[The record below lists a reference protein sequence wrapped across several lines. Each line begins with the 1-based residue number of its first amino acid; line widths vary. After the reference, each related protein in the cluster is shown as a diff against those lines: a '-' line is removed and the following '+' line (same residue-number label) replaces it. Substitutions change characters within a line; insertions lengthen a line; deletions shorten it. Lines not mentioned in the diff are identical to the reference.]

1 MLNKQEKDIPSR
13 LIIAGTDTNVG
24 KTIVSSLLVA
34 KLNAHYWKPVQCG
47 ELDTGGDSAT
57 IKKLTGI
64 KENRI
69 IPEAYKLKLAASPNQ
84 AAEAEGIT
92 IENDKLKLPN
102 HDGAL
107 VIELAGGLMVPLRD
121 NWLQIDQIKEWDL
134 PVVLVARSGLGTLNH
149 TLLSLEAMEKR
160 SIRVHA
166 IILNGE
172 KHKAN
177 YKTLR
182 NTVSPKISIEEIIKK
197 YEFCKYG
204 QEQKKMDKPTQ
215 RPGLDCIIPPSAKI
229 EVAVM

>member
-1 MLNKQEKDIPSR
+1 MKTPSR
-13 LIIAGTDTNVG
+13 LIVAGTDTNVG

-34 KLNAHYWKPVQCG
+34 KLNAHYWKPIQCG

-69 IPEAYKLKLAASPNQ
+69 IPEAYRLKMAASPNQ

-92 IENDKLKLPN
+92 IENQKLKLPS

-107 VIELAGGLMVPLRD
+107 VVELAGGLMVPLRD
-121 NWLQIDQIKEWDL
+121 NWLQIDQIKIWNL

-160 SIRVHA
+160 NIQVTTL
-166 IILNGE
+166 ILNGE
-172 KHKAN
+172 KHEGN
-177 YKTLR
+177 YKTLLKI
-182 NTVSPKISIEEIIKK
+182 VGAKISIKELIKK
-197 YEFCKYG
+197 
-204 QEQKKMDKPTQ
+204 
-215 RPGLDCIIPPSAKI
+215 I
-229 EVAVM
+229 EIQSN

>member
-1 MLNKQEKDIPSR
+1 MLNKQEKEIPSR
-13 LIIAGTDTNVG
+13 LIVAGTDTNVG

-69 IPEAYKLKLAASPNQ
+69 IPEAYRLKMAASPNQ

-107 VIELAGGLMVPLRD
+107 VVELAGGLMVPLRD
-121 NWLQIDQIKEWDL
+121 NWLQIDQIKVWDL

-160 SIRVHA
+160 NIEVHT

-172 KHKAN
+172 KHEAN

-182 NTVSPKISIEEIIKK
+182 NTVNPKISIEKMIEK
-197 YEFCKYG
+197 YKFRNYG
-204 QEQKKMDKPTQ
+204 QEKKEWINNSEART
-215 RPGLDCIIPPSAKI
+215 
-229 EVAVM
+229 

>member
-1 MLNKQEKDIPSR
+1 MLNKQKKDIPSR
-13 LIIAGTDTNVG
+13 LIVAGTDTNVG
-24 KTIVSSLLVA
+24 KTVVSSLLVA

-57 IKKLTGI
+57 IKKLAGI
-64 KENRI
+64 KENRL
-69 IPEAYKLKLAASPNQ
+69 IPEAYRLKLAASPNQ

-107 VIELAGGLMVPLRD
+107 VIELAGGLMVPLRN
-121 NWLQIDQIKEWDL
+121 NWLQIDQIKVWNL

-160 SIRVHA
+160 NIRVHT

-172 KHKAN
+172 RHEAN
-177 YKTLR
+177 YRTLL
-182 NTVSPKISIEEIIKK
+182 NIVNPKVSIEEMI
-197 YEFCKYG
+197 ENLSF
-204 QEQKKMDKPTQ
+204 KMEN
-215 RPGLDCIIPPSAKI
+215 I
-229 EVAVM
+229 EKEID

>member
-1 MLNKQEKDIPSR
+1 MKTPSR
-13 LIIAGTDTNVG
+13 LIVAGTDTNVG

-64 KENRI
+64 EENRI
-69 IPEAYKLKLAASPNQ
+69 IPEAYRLKMAASPNQ

-92 IENDKLKLPN
+92 IEKQKLKLPS

-107 VIELAGGLMVPLRD
+107 VVELAGGLMVPLRD
-121 NWLQIDQIKEWDL
+121 NWLQIDQIKIWNL

-160 SIRVHA
+160 NIQVVTL
-166 IILNGE
+166 ILNGE
-172 KHKAN
+172 KHEGN
-177 YKTLR
+177 YKTLLKI
-182 NTVSPKISIEEIIKK
+182 VGAKISIKK
-197 YEFCKYG
+197 LYI
-204 QEQKKMDKPTQ
+204 QS
-215 RPGLDCIIPPSAKI
+215 I
-229 EVAVM
+229 

>member
-1 MLNKQEKDIPSR
+1 MLNKQEKEIPSR
-13 LIIAGTDTNVG
+13 LIVAGTDTNVG

-69 IPEAYKLKLAASPNQ
+69 IPEAYRLKMAASPNQ

-102 HDGAL
+102 HNGAL
-107 VIELAGGLMVPLRD
+107 VVELAGGLMVPLRD
-121 NWLQIDQIKEWDL
+121 NWLQIDQIKVWNL

-160 SIRVHA
+160 NIEVHTV
-166 IILNGE
+166 ILNGE
-172 KHKAN
+172 RHEKN
-177 YKTLR
+177 YGTLR
-182 NTVSPKISIEEIIKK
+182 EIVNKKIDIEE
-197 YEFCKYG
+197 
-204 QEQKKMDKPTQ
+204 
-215 RPGLDCIIPPSAKI
+215 LDIQPI
-229 EVAVM
+229 

>member
-1 MLNKQEKDIPSR
+1 MRTPSR
-13 LIIAGTDTNVG
+13 LIVAGTDTNVG

-69 IPEAYKLKLAASPNQ
+69 IPEAYRLKMAASPNQ

-92 IENDKLKLPN
+92 IENQKLKLPS
-102 HDGAL
+102 HDGEL
-107 VIELAGGLMVPLRD
+107 VVELAGGLMVPLRD
-121 NWLQIDQIKEWDL
+121 NWLQIDQIKIWNL

-160 SIRVHA
+160 NIQVTTL
-166 IILNGE
+166 ILNGE
-172 KHKAN
+172 RHEKN
-177 YKTLR
+177 YGTLR
-182 NTVSPKISIEEIIKK
+182 KIVNKKIDIEE
-197 YEFCKYG
+197 
-204 QEQKKMDKPTQ
+204 
-215 RPGLDCIIPPSAKI
+215 LDIQPI
-229 EVAVM
+229 

>member
-1 MLNKQEKDIPSR
+1 MLNKQEEDMPSR

-69 IPEAYKLKLAASPNQ
+69 IPEAYRLKLAASPNQ

-92 IENDKLKLPN
+92 IENDNLKLPN

-107 VIELAGGLMVPLRD
+107 AIELAGGLMVPLRD
-121 NWLQIDQIKEWDL
+121 NWLQIDQIKVWNL

-160 SIRVHA
+160 SIRVHT

-172 KHKAN
+172 KHEAN
-177 YKTLR
+177 YRTLR
-182 NTVSPKISIEEIIKK
+182 NTVSPKISIEEMIEQ
-197 YEFCKYG
+197 YEFRNYG
-204 QEQKKMDKPTQ
+204 QEKKEWINNSEART
-215 RPGLDCIIPPSAKI
+215 
-229 EVAVM
+229 

>member
-1 MLNKQEKDIPSR
+1 MLKKQEKEMPSR
-13 LIIAGTDTNVG
+13 LIVAGTDTNVG

-69 IPEAYKLKLAASPNQ
+69 MPEAYRLKLAASPNQ
-84 AAEAEGIT
+84 AAEAEGII

-107 VIELAGGLMVPLRD
+107 VVELAGGLMVPLRD
-121 NWLQIDQIKEWDL
+121 NWLQIDQIKVWNL

-160 SIRVHA
+160 SIHVHT

-172 KHKAN
+172 NHEAN

-182 NTVSPKISIEEIIKK
+182 NTVNPKINIEKMVEK
-197 YEFCKYG
+197 YEFRNYG
-204 QEQKKMDKPTQ
+204 QEQKESD
-215 RPGLDCIIPPSAKI
+215 
-229 EVAVM
+229 

>member
-1 MLNKQEKDIPSR
+1 MRTPSR
-13 LIIAGTDTNVG
+13 LIVAGTDTNVG

-64 KENRI
+64 EENRI
-69 IPEAYKLKLAASPNQ
+69 IPEAYRLKMAASPNQ

-92 IENDKLKLPN
+92 IENQKLKLPS

-107 VIELAGGLMVPLRD
+107 VVELAGGLMVPLRD
-121 NWLQIDQIKEWDL
+121 NWLQIDQIKIWNL

-160 SIRVHA
+160 NIQVTTL
-166 IILNGE
+166 ILNGE
-172 KHKAN
+172 KHEGN
-177 YKTLR
+177 YKTLLKI
-182 NTVSPKISIEEIIKK
+182 VGAKISIKELIKK
-197 YEFCKYG
+197 
-204 QEQKKMDKPTQ
+204 
-215 RPGLDCIIPPSAKI
+215 I
-229 EVAVM
+229 EIQSN

>member
-1 MLNKQEKDIPSR
+1 MKTPSR
-13 LIIAGTDTNVG
+13 LIVAGTDTNVG

-64 KENRI
+64 EENRI
-69 IPEAYKLKLAASPNQ
+69 IPEAYRLKMAASPNQ

-92 IENDKLKLPN
+92 IEKQKLKLPS

-107 VIELAGGLMVPLRD
+107 VVELAGGLMVPLRD
-121 NWLQIDQIKEWDL
+121 NWLQIDQIKIWNL

-160 SIRVHA
+160 NIQVVTL
-166 IILNGE
+166 ILNGE
-172 KHKAN
+172 KHEGN
-177 YKTLR
+177 YKTLLKI
-182 NTVSPKISIEEIIKK
+182 VGAKISIKELIKK
-197 YEFCKYG
+197 
-204 QEQKKMDKPTQ
+204 
-215 RPGLDCIIPPSAKI
+215 I
-229 EVAVM
+229 EIQSN